1 MYKLY
6 VMRGALVWDID
17 KFIEENLKD
26 SLKKFN
32 ISHEIMKLV
41 IESEPFLIVS
51 NYGSFTKAEMEELRF
66 LMMKVG
72 GWEDKVGT
80 IEDSIISN

>member
-17 KFIEENLKD
+17 KFIEDNLKD

-41 IESEPFLIVS
+41 IINL
-51 NYGSFTKAEMEELRF
+51 
-66 LMMKVG
+66 
-72 GWEDKVGT
+72 
-80 IEDSIISN
+80 

>member
-17 KFIEENLKD
+17 KFIEDNLKD

-32 ISHEIMKLV
+32 ISHEIMKLA

-72 GWEDKVGT
+72 GWEDKVGI
-80 IEDSIISN
+80 IEDSIILK

>member
-1 MYKLY
+1 
-6 VMRGALVWDID
+6 
-17 KFIEENLKD
+17 
-26 SLKKFN
+26 
-32 ISHEIMKLV
+32 MKLV

-80 IEDSIISN
+80 IEDSIILN

>member
-6 VMRGALVWDID
+6 VMKGALVWDID

-41 IESEPFLIVS
+41 IENEPFLIVS
-51 NYGSFTKAEMEELRF
+51 NYGSFTKAEIYPLPAR
-66 LMMKVG
+66 
-72 GWEDKVGT
+72 
-80 IEDSIISN
+80 SNIGKTQKSNPNFGNFQ

>member
-6 VMRGALVWDID
+6 VMKGALVWDID
-17 KFIEENLKD
+17 KFIEDNLKD
-26 SLKKFN
+26 SLKKSN

-41 IESEPFLIVS
+41 IEREPFLIVS

-80 IEDSIISN
+80 IEDSIILN

>member
-6 VMRGALVWDID
+6 VMKGALVSDVD
-17 KFIEENLKD
+17 KFINDNLKD
-26 SLKKFN
+26 LLKKHN

-41 IESEPFLIVS
+41 IESSPYLTVS
-51 NYGSFTKAEMEELRF
+51 NFDSFTKEEIEELRF
-66 LMMKVG
+66 LMIKVG

-80 IEDSIISN
+80 IEDSVILH